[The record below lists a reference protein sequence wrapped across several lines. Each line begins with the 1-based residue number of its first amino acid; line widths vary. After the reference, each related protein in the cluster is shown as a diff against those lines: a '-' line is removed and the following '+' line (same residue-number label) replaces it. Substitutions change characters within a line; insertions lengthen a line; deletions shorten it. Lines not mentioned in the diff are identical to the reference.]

1 MEEMFMKEKPDQK
14 KMFSGIIVVM
24 VLLFVLG
31 LVLVLTSTA
40 IGISTAN
47 TEVVNNG
54 ENLDTALLYSYIM
67 TNTAANY
74 RIVGAILALISGI
87 GILLAGVANYRQNKN

>member
-1 MEEMFMKEKPDQK
+1 MEEMFMKEKPDPK
-14 KMFSGIIVVM
+14 KLFSGIIVVL

-47 TEVVNNG
+47 TEVVNNDG
-54 ENLDTALLYSYIM
+54 NLDTALLYSYIM

-87 GILLAGVANYRQNKN
+87 GILLAGVANYRQSKS

>member
-1 MEEMFMKEKPDQK
+1 MEEMFMKEKKNPK
-14 KMFSGIIVVM
+14 KVYTGLLVVL

-40 IGISTAN
+40 IGLSTAH
-47 TEVVNNG
+47 TEITKNG
-54 ENLDTALLYSYIM
+54 GSMDTTLYNYIM
-67 TNTAANY
+67 TNTAENY

-87 GILLAGVANYRQNKN
+87 GILLAGVSGYKLKKN

>member
-14 KMFSGIIVVM
+14 KLFSGIIVVL

-40 IGISTAN
+40 IGISTAH
-47 TEVVNNG
+47 TEAVNNG
-54 ENLDTALLYSYIM
+54 GSLDATLYDYIM

-87 GILLAGVANYRQNKN
+87 GILLAGVANYRQSKN